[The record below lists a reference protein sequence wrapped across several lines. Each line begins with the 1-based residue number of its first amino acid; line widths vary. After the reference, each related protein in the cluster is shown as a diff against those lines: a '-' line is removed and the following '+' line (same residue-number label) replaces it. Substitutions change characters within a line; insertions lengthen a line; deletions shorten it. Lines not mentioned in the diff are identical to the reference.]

1 MNVKRAISVL
11 LILALLAAML
21 PGALAAVPSAAADTD
36 EITAVNAVDPY
47 EPNNSHATA
56 TPIGWNEYLQAT
68 IDPTTDVDFYRVDV
82 LAGQV
87 IRPNLYVDGL
97 SPLRLML
104 AVLDNSGAVLATDD
118 MCGGGNAVDFEV
130 MLPATADFYLRVQPC
145 AGTSDP
151 TTLYD
156 LIVEQREQIEIEPN
170 DTRATAQDFTGLV
183 YGAIDPANDS
193 DFFKFTGMRNQAVNF
208 HAQNDDFPTTFK
220 PSLAVFDSAGTLLGE
235 FNSSDEYAELKV
247 ILPADAAYYLR
258 VQTTGG
264 SGTYYVHRSA
274 GGIDDIEPNN
284 TPAEAELIGYNTRSG
299 GSFSSTDDVDY
310 FKFNGWVGDRIQFGD
325 VEGCG
330 YDGLV
335 KSLVTLLD
343 ADQNVIAQAR
353 WLESK
358 IVTLPTTGVYYLKVE
373 YADDEPWGGDYTL
386 ILIIPDANEPDE
398 GQALA
403 RPIAYG
409 DEVSDRLYPGH
420 DADWFRFQGRAGEV
434 VQIIVDGGFGGVEG
448 PWLGLYDKNMK
459 LLASDGDYDG
469 YFAEINYLLPADGAY
484 YLVIDDYNYCYPYGT
499 GGGSYELSLKQTHS
513 LYVSATADKLGGNA
527 AIKRG
532 DIATRDPATGQWVL
546 VFDASDVGI
555 TQNINAFEWTSA
567 DRLLITLQKAQKVAN
582 LGTVKPHDILRFT
595 PTQLGANTQGTFSFY
610 LKGADVGLTKAGE
623 KIDAIAWEEP
633 YPAAGSRLLI
643 STTGSGNVPKTD
655 GGNVAFAN
663 EDLIAFDQTSTGQ
676 PVQGTWQLYLDGSI
690 LSGMAAENLGSLTMV
705 PQVGYFDYDWPAAL
719 VALPGTWKVDG
730 VKGGPKDVLRLDHSY
745 WYLWSA
751 AQQAPLLTNKP
762 IDALSIGPVWQP

>member
-11 LILALLAAML
+11 LILALLAAVL
-21 PGALAAVPSAAADTD
+21 PGALAAVPSVAADTD
-36 EITAVNAVDPY
+36 EITAVNAADPY
-47 EPNNSHATA
+47 EPNNSRATA
-56 TPIGWNEYLQAT
+56 TPIDWNEYLQAT

-87 IRPNLYVDGL
+87 IRPNLYLDSD

-104 AVLDNSGAVLATDD
+104 AVLDNSGTVLAAED
-118 MCGGGNAVDFEV
+118 MCSGGNYIEFDAL
-130 MLPATADFYLRVQPC
+130 LPATADFYLRVQPC
-145 AGTSDP
+145 AGTSD
-151 TTLYD
+151 TTALYD
-156 LIVEQREQIEIEPN
+156 LTVEQRERVEIEPN
-170 DTRATAQDFTGLV
+170 DTPATAQELGGI
-183 YGAIDPANDS
+183 YGTIDPVDDT
-193 DFFKFTGMRNQAVNF
+193 DFFKYSGIRNEAVSF
-208 HAQNDDFPTTFK
+208 SVQSEDFPTTFK
-220 PSLAVFDSAGTLLGE
+220 PSLALFNSAGTLLGE
-235 FNSSDEYAELKV
+235 FISTNEYADLDL
-247 ILPADAAYYLR
+247 ILPADGIYYLR
-258 VQTTGG
+258 VQTTDGPG
-264 SGTYYVHRSA
+264 AYYVH
-274 GGIDDIEPNN
+274 GGSPGDIDDIEPNN
-284 TPAEAELIGYNTRSG
+284 TPAEAELIGYYTNSG
-299 GSFSSTDDVDY
+299 GSFSSPDDVDY
-310 FKFNGWVGDRIQFGD
+310 FKFNGWAGDRIQFGD

-343 ADQNVIAQAR
+343 ANQNVIAQAR

-403 RPIAYG
+403 RPITYG

-420 DADWFRFQGRAGEV
+420 DADWFRFQGRTGDM
-434 VQIIVDGGFGGVEG
+434 VQITVDGGFGGVEG
-448 PWLGLYDKNMK
+448 PWLGLYDNK

-469 YFAEINYLLPADGAY
+469 YFAEINYLLPADGTY

-513 LYVSATADKLGGNA
+513 LYVSATAEKLGGNA

-532 DIATRDPATGQWVL
+532 DIVTLDPATGQWVL

-555 TQNINAFEWTSA
+555 KQNINAFEWTA
-567 DRLLITLQKAQKVAN
+567 AGRLLITLQKAQKVAN

-623 KIDAIAWEEP
+623 KIGAIAWEEP

-643 STTGSGNVPKTD
+643 STTGAGNVPKTG
-655 GGNVAFAN
+655 GGNLAFAN
-663 EDLIAFDQTSTGQ
+663 EDLIALDQTSTGQ
-676 PVQGTWQLYLDGSI
+676 PVKGTWQLYLDGST
-690 LSGMAAENLGSLTMV
+690 LTGMAAENLGSLTMV
-705 PQVGYFDYDWPAAL
+705 PQVGYFDYGWPAAL

-730 VKGGPKDVLRLDHSY
+730 VKGGPKDVLRLDHPY
-745 WYLWSA
+745 WDWWSA